1 MYADHSRRRLRPV
14 WVLSVLGMA
23 GVLAAAMLSA
33 APPAAAQSEPLD
45 PSRLFELVKP
55 AVFMVQANLEGQVA
69 IPTPELNDDAIENLK
84 SHLAEKMDAGDL
96 SQGEAREQMYLE
108 VIRNHTDYV
117 VYNDPVRTV
126 EVSVSWMG
134 TGWFITP
141 DGYAITNVHVADPPE
156 DELKNMVASE
166 ALDALL
172 GEDMEL
178 FLNYWADDIVNG
190 LGNDDLEST
199 QRMLVD
205 FYINTMEITGIKKTV
220 LAAMGVTI
228 PGLAVTEKGLPVE
241 IVDVGETSPGKD
253 IAILKVAG
261 ENFQTVELGD
271 SSTMKP
277 GATVYAIGYPA
288 VATFHPYLTD
298 NSSIEPSFT
307 KGIISAKKEMPGGW
321 HVYQMDAAISGG
333 NSGGPSFNDDG
344 QVIGINTFGSV
355 DQSSGEFVQGMNF
368 CIPVEVAMEFIK
380 RNNITPEAG
389 VVNKLWAEALELLDA
404 GKRKDAAGKL
414 RRLND
419 IAPGHPY
426 VSELL
431 AEIEKQA
438 AEGEGG
444 IGLGDAGPSW
454 LLSILVVAGVIIV
467 ALLVVIIVLLTR
479 RRAPVAAA
487 APVATPPPAAPV
499 ATPAPAPAPP
509 VETQPPAEVPA
520 AAPEELSVPAPADQP
535 AEEPSQQPPPADAPP
550 PPVS

>member
-1 MYADHSRRRLRPV
+1 MYADSSRRRLGRIRV
-14 WVLSVLGMA
+14 FGAVGIAV
-23 GVLAAAMLSA
+23 VLAAAMLSA
-33 APPAAAQSEPLD
+33 SPPAAAQNEPLD

-55 AVFMVQANLEGQVA
+55 AVFMVQVNLEGQVA

-156 DELKNMVASE
+156 DELKNTVASE

-190 LGNDDLEST
+190 LGNDDLEAT

-205 FYINTMEITGIKKTV
+205 FYINTMTITGIKKTV

-271 SSTMKP
+271 GSPMKP
-277 GATVYAIGYPA
+277 GATVYAVGYPA
-288 VATFHPYLTD
+288 VATFHPYLTES
-298 NSSIEPSFT
+298 SSIEPSFT

-333 NSGGPSFNDDG
+333 NSGGPSFNDQG
-344 QVIGINTFGSV
+344 EVIGVNTFGSV
-355 DQSSGEFVQGMNF
+355 DQGTGEFVQGMNF

-389 VVNKLWAEALELLDA
+389 VANKLWAEALELLDA
-404 GKRKDAAGKL
+404 GKRKDAAGRL
-414 RRLND
+414 RKLND

-438 AEGEGG
+438 AEGGV
-444 IGLGDAGPSW
+444 GLGDAGPSW
-454 LLSILVVAGVIIV
+454 LLIALVVAGVIIV

-479 RRAPVAAA
+479 RHAPVGAAA
-487 APVATPPPAAPV
+487 AVAMAPPAAPV
-499 ATPAPAPAPP
+499 VTPTPAPAPP
-509 VETQPPAEVPA
+509 VETQAPAEVPA
-520 AAPEELSVPAPADQP
+520 AAPEEPSVPGPAEAP
-535 AEEPSQQPPPADAPP
+535 AEEPSQQPPPADAPS

>member
-1 MYADHSRRRLRPV
+1 MDADSSRRRLERS
-14 WVLSVLGMA
+14 WMLGVVGIA
-23 GVLAAAMLSA
+23 VVLAVAVLSA
-33 APPAAAQSEPLD
+33 APPAAAQGEPLD

-96 SQGEAREQMYLE
+96 TQGEAREQMYLE
-108 VIRNHTDYV
+108 VIRNVADYV

-126 EVSVSWMG
+126 DVSVSWMG

-166 ALDALL
+166 ALDDLL
-172 GEDMEL
+172 GQDMEL
-178 FLNYWADDIVNG
+178 FLDYWADDIVNG
-190 LGNDDLEST
+190 LGNDDLEAT
-199 QRMLVD
+199 QGMLVD
-205 FYINTMEITGIKKTV
+205 FYIDTMEITGIKKTV

-277 GATVYAIGYPA
+277 GATIYAIGYPA

-298 NSSIEPSFT
+298 TSSIEPTFT

-321 HVYQMDAAISGG
+321 HVYQMDAATSGG
-333 NSGGPSFNDDG
+333 NSGGPSFNDQG
-344 QVIGINTFGSV
+344 QVIGVNTFGSV
-355 DQSSGEFVQGMNF
+355 DQSTGEFVQGMNF
-368 CIPVEVAMEFIK
+368 CIPVEVAMEFIE
-380 RNNITPEAG
+380 RNNITPETG
-389 VVNKLWAEALELLDA
+389 VANKLWAEALELLDA
-404 GKRKDAAGKL
+404 GKRKDAAARL
-414 RRLND
+414 RKLND

-426 VSELL
+426 VSNLL
-431 AEIEKQA
+431 SEIEKQA
-438 AEGEGG
+438 AEGDAG
-444 IGLGDAGPSW
+444 IGLDTSGPG
-454 LLSILVVAGVIIV
+454 LLIIILVVAGIIIV
-467 ALLVVIIVLLTR
+467 ALLVVIIVLLSR
-479 RRAPVAAA
+479 RH
-487 APVATPPPAAPV
+487 PPAVTSAP
-499 ATPAPAPAPP
+499 AAIAPSPAPQVA
-509 VETQPPAEVPA
+509 TQPPAEAPA
-520 AAPEELSVPAPADQP
+520 PAPEELSVPAPADQP
-535 AEEPSQQPPPADAPP
+535 ADEPSEQAPPADTPP